1 MENLIRR
8 GRTINNFTPGQWF
21 IDGAFECR
29 TLEDAIREVEGEPVH
44 LWKIDKQTCIPSG
57 RYRITMENSP
67 RFGKDTITVLD
78 VPGFKFIR
86 VHSGEDADDT
96 EGCPLVG
103 DTIDMANGKISGG
116 IARGVLKRLKAKI
129 RAALDRGED
138 VWLVVENPPGGVA

>member
-8 GRTINNFTPGQWF
+8 SPTVNGNTFGQWF
-21 IDGAFECR
+21 INGAFECY

-44 LWKIDKQTCIPSG
+44 LWKIDGKTAIPSG
-57 RYRITMENSP
+57 RYRLALEDSP

-86 VHSGEDADDT
+86 AHSGEDVDDT

-103 DTIDMANGKISGG
+103 DTIDKPAGKISGG

-129 RAALDRGED
+129 RAALDRGEA
-138 VWLVVENPPGGVA
+138 VWLVIESPAT